1 LPIGGAT
8 GLQIPDAT
16 KTRRLKKETKMSS
29 EREASIDAGISIWGK
44 CGEFSI
50 DEPVWR
56 AWLTLARLHGW
67 TPAGT
72 ASPAIDLETGFEL
85 DDSEREFLG
94 KVGNDGGYGPPFKG
108 QVITRPDALALAAA
122 LERALTDIP
131 DVPEAHLWH
140 QLEPGAMIPDVLA
153 RVTPSSSAA
162 EKVGAQKELLKDF
175 ITHCRNCSEFGLY

>member
-1 LPIGGAT
+1 
-8 GLQIPDAT
+8 
-16 KTRRLKKETKMSS
+16 MSS
-29 EREASIDAGISIWGK
+29 GREASIDAGISIWGE

-50 DEPVWR
+50 DESVWR

-67 TPAGT
+67 EPAGT
-72 ASPAIDLETGFEL
+72 APPAIDLEADFEL
-85 DDSEREFLG
+85 DNSLG

-108 QVITRPDALALAAA
+108 QVITRPDALAFAAA

-131 DVPEAHLWH
+131 DVPEANLWL
-140 QLEPGAMIPDVLA
+140 QLEPGAMIPDVLT

-175 ITHCRNCSEFGLY
+175 IAHCRDCSEFWLY